1 MKKTYKCAGC
11 GGNLLF
17 DPEHQN
23 LKCDYCK
30 STVDIFA
37 SKIGYNIKHKY
48 TPTMKF
54 VTPKDT
60 GNVYRCLACDT
71 KVSTATESEVRRC
84 PSCGSKDL
92 NQIKETQLHP
102 LNIIPFSIS
111 KIKAAQIYQKWI
123 GSRKFTPNNLKK
135 MAKLQKVSGLYA
147 PIYLFDL
154 DATTR
159 YSAQGITEHKR
170 KDGSVRTSSTYIN
183 DVEHTEYLNYIC
195 SANSKLN
202 SNIFRGTGGYDNAGI
217 VPFSNEY
224 LLGLSGVGT
233 DFSVQE
239 SYADAIEEISYEE
252 QSRIKSRLNLRYDD
266 VDFFRAS
273 TKISNVDCGYLYVP
287 IWANHYK
294 YKNKD
299 YHCYINGQT
308 GKIHGKTPK
317 SFWKIFGLVVGIAAI
332 IGALVAFFA

>member
-1 MKKTYKCAGC
+1 MKKTYKCDGC

-17 DPEHQN
+17 DPESQN
-23 LKCDYCK
+23 LKCEYCK
-30 STVDIFA
+30 STVEIFA
-37 SKIGYNIKHKY
+37 SKKGYNIKHKY

-54 VTPKDT
+54 VESKDT
-60 GNVYRCLACDT
+60 GNVYRCLSCDT
-71 KVSTATESEVRRC
+71 KVSTVTETELKRC

-92 NQIKETQLHP
+92 NQIQETQLHP
-102 LNIIPFSIS
+102 MNIIPFSVS
-111 KIKAAQIYQKWI
+111 KENAASLYQKWI
-123 GSRKFTPNNLKK
+123 GSRKFAPNNLKK

-147 PIYLFDL
+147 PVYLFDL
-154 DATTR
+154 DATTH

-170 KDGSVRTSSTYIN
+170 KDGSIRKSSTYIN

-195 SANSKLN
+195 SANHKLN

-217 VPFSNEY
+217 VPYSNEY

-233 DFSVQE
+233 DFTVQQ
-239 SYADAIEEISYEE
+239 SFADATEEISNAE
-252 QSRIKSRLNLRYDD
+252 QSQIKSRLNLRYDD

-273 TKISNVDCGYLYVP
+273 TEIRNVDCGYLYVP
-287 IWANHYK
+287 VWANHYK

-317 SFWKIFGLVVGIAAI
+317 SFWKIFGLVLGITAVI
-332 IGALVAFFA
+332 VIFAMLF